1 MPLMFAFV
9 ISYYS
14 EAITALYKDEVGKKE
29 KINLLQI
36 TIKKKIKP
44 VNAVK
49 KKNLTDLYKPLAFK
63 ISHTPAES
71 KQT

>member
-29 KINLLQI
+29 KINLL
-36 TIKKKIKP
+36 
-44 VNAVK
+44 
-49 KKNLTDLYKPLAFK
+49 
-63 ISHTPAES
+63 
-71 KQT
+71 